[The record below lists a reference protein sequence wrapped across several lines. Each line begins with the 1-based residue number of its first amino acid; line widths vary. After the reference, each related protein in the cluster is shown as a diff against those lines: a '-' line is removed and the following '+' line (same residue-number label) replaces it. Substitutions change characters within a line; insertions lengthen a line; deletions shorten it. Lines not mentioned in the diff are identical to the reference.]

1 MPTHNRATQLE
12 KAATSVLSQQFA
24 AIELVIV
31 DDASSDHT
39 PSVTERLMADPRV
52 RVVRTPESL
61 GPGGARNE
69 GIAVARGDFLGFC
82 DDDDAWLPGA
92 ASTLLGHLEANQ
104 DLGAVTSWHRV
115 VHDHSGRSVG
125 YRGPTRF
132 GADDLLWFNF
142 VALPFGVI
150 RRSWYPEGPLF
161 DRTLPTC
168 EDWDVWLRCAQ
179 VRPIEAV
186 PLMLY
191 QYHQHGGDR
200 VTKVSAGVRVGR
212 QGFLDK
218 HADSMTEGCQIY
230 HQAVIAQQAQGRG
243 GLLNVL
249 ARAGATRPAAAS
261 LAASVLATS
270 FAASSVGV
278 RRLDPGL
285 SARLVRRELGLL
297 PGRHHAAVGG
307 R

>member
-1 MPTHNRATQLE
+1 MPTHNRPEQLE
-12 KAATSVLSQQFA
+12 QAATSVLSQQFA
-24 AIELVIV
+24 SIELVIV

-39 PSVTERLMADPRV
+39 PDVTEQLLADPRV
-52 RVVRTPESL
+52 RVVRTPQSL

-92 ASTLLGHLEANQ
+92 ASTLLGHLEANP

-115 VHDHSGRSVG
+115 VHDHSGRTVD
-125 YRGPTRF
+125 YRGPTTF
-132 GADDLLWFNF
+132 GAEELLWFNF
-142 VALPFGVI
+142 VALPFGII
-150 RRSWYPEGPLF
+150 RRSWYPEGPRF
-161 DRTLPTC
+161 DRTLPPC
-168 EDWDVWLRCAQ
+168 EDWDLWLRCAQ

-186 PLMLY
+186 PLVLY

-200 VTKVSAGVRVGR
+200 VTKVGSGVRGGR
-212 QGFLDK
+212 QAFLDK
-218 HADSMTEGCQIY
+218 HAGSMTEACRIY

-243 GLLNVL
+243 ALVEVL
-249 ARAGATRPAAAS
+249 ARAGASKPAAAS
-261 LAASVLATS
+261 VATSVLATT
-270 FAASSVGV
+270 FAASAVGI

-285 SARLVRRELGLL
+285 SARLMKRELGHL
-297 PGRHHAAVGG
+297 PGRRPAAVAA